1 MGTCYPHPFYFFKLK
16 INNMLE
22 RDKIK
27 LAVIHGLASVGKM
40 VNYSDKDRTIEH
52 LKQLLKDI
60 YDESRAE
67 SKSKRQVHSEQSK

>member
-1 MGTCYPHPFYFFKLK
+1 
-16 INNMLE
+16 MLD

-40 VNYSDKDRTIEH
+40 VNYSDKDRTIQH
-52 LKQLLKDI
+52 LKDILKDI

-67 SKSKRQVHSEQSK
+67 GQPKRQVHSEQSK

>member
-1 MGTCYPHPFYFFKLK
+1 
-16 INNMLE
+16 MLD

-52 LKQLLKDI
+52 LKTILKDI
-60 YDESRAE
+60 YESRAE
-67 SKSKRQVHSEQSK
+67 GYTKRQVHSEQSK

>member
-1 MGTCYPHPFYFFKLK
+1 
-16 INNMLE
+16 MLD

-52 LKQLLKDI
+52 LKTILKDI

-67 SKSKRQVHSEQSK
+67 GYTNRQVHSEQGK